1 MRSMHYYIKLS
12 AVCACLGLTAIFGQA
27 QEVVERN
34 LSPLHWRYDVR
45 VKRSANGK
53 SLRLSLHVDAM
64 TRLESQDAL
73 VIYPSLVSA
82 SGDDR
87 IDFAPVGIAGRIRYK
102 AITRSKALGENSRT
116 SRFDNELHPFS
127 DIEEQGVSFQESVS
141 FERWMTDAHVT
152 VREELLG
159 CVGCGIRENQGTVA
173 VIDLPVF
180 KEEDYAYDFLEP
192 EKVAVKYYKDSFD
205 SKVTF
210 PVASYELSKA
220 FANNG
225 QELARLEEFISRSLE
240 IKGAELKE
248 VLIEGFAS
256 PEGKAE
262 YNQSLAEGRTLA
274 LSNYISGKY
283 PGLKKAATYRTVGA
297 GEDWEGLKKLVGISP
312 LSNKEKLLSIIDL
325 YPTDTERESAI
336 RNLDNG
342 RTYGIL
348 LKEFYPQLRRTT
360 FRFSFDVRAYTQEEL
375 PEIFATRPE
384 CLSSHEMYQL
394 SEIYLMRGENPLPVF
409 QKAYEQFPEDV
420 VVTLNYANALLKYGK
435 KADSALR
442 VLNDVK
448 NDSRALFPMAI
459 AYHIKG
465 DWRKAEELLKEAY
478 KQGDD
483 RARAFYGENAYE

>member
-1 MRSMHYYIKLS
+1 MHYYIKLS

-312 LSNKEKLLSIIDL
+312 LSNKEKLLSIIDR

-394 SEIYLMRGENPLPVF
+394 SEIYLMRGGKSSPSLP
-409 QKAYEQFPEDV
+409 
-420 VVTLNYANALLKYGK
+420 
-435 KADSALR
+435 
-442 VLNDVK
+442 
-448 NDSRALFPMAI
+448 
-459 AYHIKG
+459 KG
-465 DWRKAEELLKEAY
+465 VRTVS
-478 KQGDD
+478 
-483 RARAFYGENAYE
+483 

>member
-1 MRSMHYYIKLS
+1 MHYYIKLS

-53 SLRLSLHVDAM
+53 SLRFSLHVDAM
-64 TRLESQDAL
+64 TRLESQDVL

-127 DIEEQGVSFQESVS
+127 DIEEQGGSFQESVP
-141 FERWMTDAHVT
+141 FERWMADGHVT

-210 PVASYELSKA
+210 PVASYELRKA

-225 QELARLEEFISRSLE
+225 QELARLEGFISRSLE
-240 IKGAELKE
+240 IKGAELK
-248 VLIEGFAS
+248 
-256 PEGKAE
+256 
-262 YNQSLAEGRTLA
+262 
-274 LSNYISGKY
+274 
-283 PGLKKAATYRTVGA
+283 
-297 GEDWEGLKKLVGISP
+297 
-312 LSNKEKLLSIIDL
+312 
-325 YPTDTERESAI
+325 
-336 RNLDNG
+336 
-342 RTYGIL
+342 
-348 LKEFYPQLRRTT
+348 
-360 FRFSFDVRAYTQEEL
+360 
-375 PEIFATRPE
+375 
-384 CLSSHEMYQL
+384 
-394 SEIYLMRGENPLPVF
+394 
-409 QKAYEQFPEDV
+409 
-420 VVTLNYANALLKYGK
+420 
-435 KADSALR
+435 
-442 VLNDVK
+442 
-448 NDSRALFPMAI
+448 
-459 AYHIKG
+459 
-465 DWRKAEELLKEAY
+465 
-478 KQGDD
+478 
-483 RARAFYGENAYE
+483 

>member
-1 MRSMHYYIKLS
+1 MHYYIKLS

-173 VIDLPVF
+173 VI
-180 KEEDYAYDFLEP
+180 
-192 EKVAVKYYKDSFD
+192 
-205 SKVTF
+205 
-210 PVASYELSKA
+210 
-220 FANNG
+220 
-225 QELARLEEFISRSLE
+225 E
-240 IKGAELKE
+240 I
-248 VLIEGFAS
+248 
-256 PEGKAE
+256 
-262 YNQSLAEGRTLA
+262 GRA
-274 LSNYISGKY
+274 H
-283 PGLKKAATYRTVGA
+283 V
-297 GEDWEGLKKLVGISP
+297 
-312 LSNKEKLLSIIDL
+312 
-325 YPTDTERESAI
+325 
-336 RNLDNG
+336 
-342 RTYGIL
+342 
-348 LKEFYPQLRRTT
+348 
-360 FRFSFDVRAYTQEEL
+360 
-375 PEIFATRPE
+375 
-384 CLSSHEMYQL
+384 
-394 SEIYLMRGENPLPVF
+394 
-409 QKAYEQFPEDV
+409 
-420 VVTLNYANALLKYGK
+420 
-435 KADSALR
+435 
-442 VLNDVK
+442 
-448 NDSRALFPMAI
+448 
-459 AYHIKG
+459 
-465 DWRKAEELLKEAY
+465 
-478 KQGDD
+478 
-483 RARAFYGENAYE
+483 